1 MANLFGGL
9 LEPIG
14 SIRNWLGNGLQRI
27 ALAVSVKIDDS
38 PGWVRQNG
46 RSRHD
51 RDQAEADQLYDD
63 VLTAWRKNPLAWRTV
78 QITTDY
84 VVGET
89 ITISSE
95 HPQLQN
101 FIEAFWNHPKNR
113 MANRLETMC
122 EELTRSGDLFP
133 LLFLNKHSG
142 MSYIRFLT
150 QDQIDDIETQKTDW
164 ETELII
170 KQRPEGIGDGPR
182 SWYTPNHGRSKT
194 TNAIALHYAI
204 NRPMGAL
211 FGESDLASIV
221 PWLLRY
227 SRMLE
232 GRIRLHWAA
241 RAFLWFVQVPTNKV
255 KEKQEQ
261 YAAPPE
267 AGSVIVHDD
276 AEEWKVQTP
285 NLRGTDAEADMT
297 AVKRMIGTG
306 TGYPPHW
313 LGEPGDVNLSTA
325 QAMQEPAERHLIR
338 RQNYFVFILSDIL
351 WHAYQRASMIDAA
364 SYPAITETNYK
375 KLFHATVPD
384 ISRADNERLATAGK
398 EMTAVMQGLAQ
409 EFPGSNTLKR
419 LMLRLV
425 LKFAGEP
432 QDDEF
437 LDDVLKEA
445 KDMIQQPAAE
455 PAEAQPDPKAN
466 GHNKRKTVPAIPG
479 D

>member
-1 MANLFGGL
+1 MAGLFGGL
-9 LEPIG
+9 FEPIG
-14 SIRNWLGNGLQRI
+14 TVRNWLSNGLHRI
-27 ALAVSVKIDDS
+27 ALAVSIKIDDS
-38 PGWVRQNG
+38 PGWQRENG

-51 RDQAEADQLYDD
+51 RDAAESDQLYED

-89 ITISSE
+89 IAISSP
-95 HPQLQN
+95 HKQLQA
-101 FIEAFWNHPKNR
+101 FIEAFWNHPQNR

-122 EELTRSGDLFP
+122 EELTRGGDLFP
-133 LLFLNKHSG
+133 ILFLNKHNG

-150 QDQIDDIETQKTDW
+150 KDQVADIETKATDW
-164 ETELII
+164 ETETII
-170 KQRPEGIGDGPR
+170 KQKPQSVDDNGRN
-182 SWYTPNHGRSKT
+182 WYTPNHGRSRS
-194 TNAIALHYAI
+194 TNAIALHYSI
-204 NRPMGAL
+204 NRPLGGR

-241 RAFLWFVQVPTNKV
+241 RAFLWFVTVPTNKV
-255 KEKQEQ
+255 KEKEEQ
-261 YAAPPE
+261 YKAAPE
-267 AGSVIVHDD
+267 AGSVIVKDE
-276 AEEWKVQTP
+276 AETWDVMTP
-285 NLRGTDAEADMT
+285 NLRGTDAEPDLV

-306 TGYPPHW
+306 TGFPPHW

-338 RQNYFVFILSDIL
+338 RQNYFVFILCDIL
-351 WHAYQRASMIDAA
+351 YHAYQRASAI
-364 SYPAITETNYK
+364 SPETYPPITETNYN
-375 KLFHATVPD
+375 KLFTAATPD
-384 ISRADNERLATAGK
+384 ISRADNERLAQASK

-409 EFPGSNTLKR
+409 EFPGSHKLKR
-419 LMLRLV
+419 LMLQLV

-437 LDDVLKEA
+437 LDEVMD
-445 KDMIQQPAAE
+445 
-455 PAEAQPDPKAN
+455 EAQTIINPEPQARQN
-466 GHNKRKTVPAIPG
+466 GHHKRKTVPG
-479 D
+479 G

>member
-1 MANLFGGL
+1 M
-9 LEPIG
+9 LETL
-14 SIRNWLGNGLQRI
+14 RHWLSHHLNQI
-27 ALAVSVKIDDS
+27 ALSISVKVDDS
-38 PGWVRQNG
+38 PGWTTYG

-51 RDQAEADQLYDD
+51 RDAAESDQLYED

-89 ITISSE
+89 ITISSQ
-95 HPQLQN
+95 HPQMQN

-113 MANRLETMC
+113 MNNRLETMC
-122 EELTRSGDLFP
+122 EELTRGGDLFP
-133 LLFLNKHSG
+133 LLFTNKANG

-150 QDQIDDIETQKTDW
+150 KDQIANIETKASDW
-164 ETELII
+164 ETETII
-170 KQRPEGIGDGPR
+170 KQKPTDPADDGKN
-182 SWYTPNHGRSKT
+182 WYTPEHGRSRT
-194 TNAIALHYAI
+194 TTAIALHYAI
-204 NRPMGAL
+204 NRPLGAK

-241 RAFLWFVQVPTNKV
+241 RAFLWFVRVPSNKV
-255 KEKQEQ
+255 KAKQEQ
-261 YAAPPE
+261 YSHPPE
-267 AGSVIVHDD
+267 AGSVIVHDE
-276 AEEWKVQTP
+276 AEEWQVQTP
-285 NLRGTDAEADMT
+285 NLRGSDAEADMT

-338 RQNYFVFILSDIL
+338 RQNYFVFILCDIL
-351 WHAYQRASMIDAA
+351 YHAYQRASRINPAA
-364 SYPAITETNYK
+364 YPPISETNYQ
-375 KLFHATVPD
+375 KLFTAKTPD
-384 ISRADNERLATAGK
+384 ISRADNERLAAASK
-398 EMTAVMQGLAQ
+398 EMTDVLQGLTQ
-409 EFPGSNTLKR
+409 QFPGSHKLQR
-419 LMLRLV
+419 LLLQLI

-437 LDDVLKEA
+437 LDAVLKETGPPVGPP
-445 KDMIQQPAAE
+445 KGEHTTKTNDDPTQP
-455 PAEAQPDPKAN
+455 QLN
-466 GHNKRKTVPAIPG
+466 GHHTAVSLG